1 MYGSIKRIERVNKTC
16 AYCGVEF
23 SPRHT
28 QIRTNK
34 SGLFFCSKQHLG
46 FYKRDHA
53 KDYSYAY
60 KKHIIDRDGGAC
72 MICGKTENLS
82 IHHIRTRGS
91 GGDDEYHNL
100 VTLCWGGDGCHIAK
114 AHGMEAA
121 KYKKIFE
128 KYVSVF
134 PRPDFWDA
142 IMEQSKRDHEKIKS
156 NMRAIAKKSYQKMKN
171 TPAHKEY
178 MEQQKKRR
186 NERNKEYKKK
196 HGSNYTTYIQRFK
209 KEHDGLSPTQVQY
222 RKQKEWKRK
231 NPIDNY

>member
-1 MYGSIKRIERVNKTC
+1 MR
-16 AYCGVEF
+16 
-23 SPRHT
+23 
-28 QIRTNK
+28 
-34 SGLFFCSKQHLG
+34 
-46 FYKRDHA
+46 
-53 KDYSYAY
+53 YSYWQ
-60 KKHIIDRDGGAC
+60 HIIDRDGGAC
-72 MICGKTENLS
+72 VLCGKTKNLS
-82 IHHIRTRGS
+82 VHHIISRGA
-91 GGDDEYHNL
+91 GGMDEYHNL
-100 VTLCWGGDGCHIAK
+100 ITLCWLPTGCHISK
-114 AHGMEAA
+114 AHSVDA
-121 KYKKIFE
+121 KEYKIIFE
-128 KYVSVF
+128 KHVSNF